1 MPKPPLPKIA
11 PITLEG
17 FTLDLNY
24 YLNREYDEVGE
35 AALDLPSVAEW
46 VNEQLQSFTE
56 SHQTAKIDLAEAE
69 AEVYFNLKKGQYAE
83 DYGSEK
89 PTSDSMNHAVNID
102 LRVRKLNHRIA
113 ILYAWCQRLRGIQE
127 NLRMKL
133 ELVRSTEATRRVVF
147 DQPSQS

>member
-17 FTLDLNY
+17 YTLDLNY

-35 AALDLPSVAEW
+35 AALDLPSIAEW

-56 SHQTAKIDLAEAE
+56 SLQIAKVDLAEAE
-69 AEVYFNLKKGQYAE
+69 AEIYFKLKKGQYDE
-83 DYGSEK
+83 DYGGK
-89 PTSDSMNHAVNID
+89 PTADALNHAININ
-102 LRVRKLNHRIA
+102 LRVRELNHTIA
-113 ILYAWCQRLRGIQE
+113 VLHAWCQRLRGIQE

-133 ELVRSTEATRRVVF
+133 DLVRSTEATRRAVF
-147 DQPSQS
+147 DSNPT